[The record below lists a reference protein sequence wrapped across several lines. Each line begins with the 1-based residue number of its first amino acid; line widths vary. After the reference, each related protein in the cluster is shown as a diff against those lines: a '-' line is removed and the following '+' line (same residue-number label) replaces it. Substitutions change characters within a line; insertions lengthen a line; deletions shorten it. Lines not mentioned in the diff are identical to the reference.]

1 MPCYLNMDKLLNKR
15 EDDVNEIQIHEVRFF
30 FVTEYIYFLIG
41 FHFFRVKFDSVTVVD
56 ATRAGKFDS
65 VTVVDATRAGKA
77 YECFSEVPGKKLINI
92 LWKKNV
98 L

>member
-56 ATRAGKFDS
+56 ATRAGK
-65 VTVVDATRAGKA
+65 A
-77 YECFSEVPGKKLINI
+77 YECFSEVPGKKFINI

-98 L
+98 S